1 MNKPME
7 TTRNIAPIKLEMLM
21 AIVHN
26 SKAKYYSSIIQS
38 HQANLQFIMPAK
50 GTSHLILQYLGL
62 EEKPKS
68 LIISIVRSDE
78 AAKLIT
84 ELEET
89 FKKGENYK
97 GVAFT
102 VRLTSVIGTM
112 VYGFLANEKS
122 TVKEEA

>member
-1 MNKPME
+1 ME
-7 TTRNIAPIKLEMLM
+7 PSRNIAPVKLEMLM

-26 SKAKYYSSIIQS
+26 EKAKYYSSLIQA

-78 AAKLIT
+78 AGSLIS

-89 FKKGENYK
+89 FKKGKPYK
-97 GVAFT
+97 GIAFT

-112 VYGFLANEKS
+112 VYGFLANEKT